1 MLLLDVCAV
10 VCREDASEKWQ
21 EVEVRE
27 EADIGGR
34 RTACRQCACASSVRF
49 ANCICVLNTKG
60 PVRASKWAFLL
71 TVKRDT
77 QKDKERTTKSAP
89 NNQ

>member
-1 MLLLDVCAV
+1 M
-10 VCREDASEKWQ
+10 
-21 EVEVRE
+21 
-27 EADIGGR
+27 
-34 RTACRQCACASSVRF
+34 SSVCLCVVGEF

-77 QKDKERTTKSAP
+77 QKDKERTSTTNPRSEFRNENFYCEQAGKVSR
-89 NNQ
+89 NYQICRRGTG

>member
-1 MLLLDVCAV
+1 M
-10 VCREDASEKWQ
+10 
-21 EVEVRE
+21 
-27 EADIGGR
+27 
-34 RTACRQCACASSVRF
+34 SSVCLCVVGEF